1 MSLFSVC
8 DELLLLDESVLLSVL
23 LLLLLLFLVLLLLDA
38 LRSFDVSCSMASIDC
53 MKASDESSLDD
64 VDDVDEKSDA
74 VLLLPNAEEMLLMCP
89 APVE

>member
-8 DELLLLDESVLLSVL
+8 AELVPLLDESVLLSVL
-23 LLLLLLFLVLLLLDA
+23 FWLFLVLLLLDA
-38 LRSFDVSCSMASIDC
+38 LRSFDVSCSMASMDC

-64 VDDVDEKSDA
+64 VEDVVGNSDA
-74 VLLLPNAEEMLLMCP
+74 VLVLLNAEEMLLMCR